1 MQQLSTCNNYYSHTS
16 YGAKPSAGAGVLLLA
31 SFHGRCRKLGLQAVA
46 TTNKARVESEEEA
59 EGDGGGEEVVTMAIE
74 APGEDTR
81 GVEGEVRVGEEAA
94 EVEEKKALTQVSI
107 PF

>member
-1 MQQLSTCNNYYSHTS
+1 M
-16 YGAKPSAGAGVLLLA
+16 A
-31 SFHGRCRKLGLQAVA
+31 SFHRGCRKLGLQAVA

-81 GVEGEVRVGEEAA
+81 GVEGEEEVRVGEEAA
-94 EVEEKKALTQVSI
+94 VVEEKKALTQVST